1 MRTVNHFTEPQRKI
15 IRRTAKT
22 FCMTLQMIAEL
33 YDVSIHTA
41 SNIMNYAY
49 DYPQIDQ

>member
-1 MRTVNHFTEPQRKI
+1 MRTVNQFTEPQRKM
-15 IRRTAKT
+15 IRRTAKH

-41 SNIMNYAY
+41 SAVMNYAY
-49 DYPQIDQ
+49 DCPQVDQ